1 MPAGAGRRRTDAAGG
16 SAASQAKKS
25 HAKKRQ
31 PDLDVVM
38 FERAARRRTWPA
50 VFLLDNRE
58 VLDGVC

>member
-1 MPAGAGRRRTDAAGG
+1 LSTGRRAADAQHPLNASRSWSTSDGRRGG

-38 FERAARRRTWPA
+38 FVRA
-50 VFLLDNRE
+50 
-58 VLDGVC
+58 